1 MSHSEKITV
10 KDVMKTTFSTIDG
23 DATVS
28 AALLLMKS
36 SKTSTIIV
44 NRRHDHDEFGLITS
58 SDIARQ
64 VMAKNRAPDRVNV
77 YEIMETPVIC
87 VRPEMDIRLCARLF
101 ANYNLVRAPVI
112 ENDKIIGMIS
122 PNTLVLDGL
131 YAIYS

>member
-10 KDVMKTTFSTIDG
+10 KDVMKTAFSTING

-28 AALLLMKS
+28 EALLLMKS

-44 NRRHDHDEFGLITS
+44 NRRHDHDEFGLITA

-87 VRPEMDIRLCARLF
+87 VRPEMYIRLCARLF

-131 YAIYS
+131 YKIYS